1 MHPAYS
7 VIFFTTA
14 SGAGYGLLALL
25 GLGAAFGVEFPEGPL
40 FCIIAFGLSL
50 GLITLG
56 LLSSTFH
63 LGHPER
69 AWRAFSQWRSSWLSR
84 EGVAAVAT
92 YGPAGLFG
100 ALWLAGFDGSVG
112 WKLLGLLSALAAA
125 VTVWCTGM
133 IYGCLTTIRQW
144 NNPLVAPVYMVLSA
158 ATGLVLFA
166 LLMQSFGAGQS
177 WHIWLA
183 MAALVFAGALKA
195 VYWEGIDE
203 QPRDLTIGDATGLG
217 RLGTVRQFEAPHT
230 QTNFVQREM
239 GFKVARK
246 HARKLRMLC
255 LFLGFGVCFV
265 ACGLTLILPA
275 WAATAWLIIA
285 VGAAAFA
292 VVVERWLFF
301 AEAEH
306 VVNLFYGTPQA

>member
-25 GLGAAFGVEFPEGPL
+25 GLGAVFGVAFPQGPL
-40 FCIIAFGLSL
+40 FCIVAFGLSL

-84 EGVAAVAT
+84 EGVAAFAT
-92 YGPAGLFG
+92 YVPAGLFG
-100 ALWLAGFDGSVG
+100 VLWLAGFEGGVA
-112 WKLLGLLSALAAA
+112 WKILGFLSAALA
-125 VTVWCTGM
+125 VITVWCTGM

-144 NNPLVAPVYMVLSA
+144 NHALVAPIYVVLSG

-166 LLMQSFGAGQS
+166 LLMQGFGSGRA
-177 WHIWLA
+177 WHVGFA
-183 MAALVFAGALKA
+183 MAGLVAAALIKS
-195 VYWEGIDE
+195 VYWRSID
-203 QPRDLTIGDATGLG
+203 QAPRDLTIGDATGLG
-217 RLGTVRQFEAPHT
+217 RLGKVRQLEAPHT

-239 GFKVARK
+239 GYKVARK
-246 HARKLRMLC
+246 HARKLRLMC
-255 LFLGFGVCFV
+255 LLLGFGACFV
-265 ACGLTLILPA
+265 ACGLTFLLPA
-275 WAATAWLIIA
+275 WTATAWLIVA
-285 VGAAAFA
+285 ACAAAFA